1 MKNILVVS
9 SATKKAYIGL
19 KTETVEDYCE
29 IDANCKQSENILYQ
43 IDNILNCHNIDIKDI
58 EAIGIV
64 IGPGS
69 FTGIRIGV
77 ALVKGLCANNKNIKI
92 YPISTLDFM
101 AEHIIDSNKFI
112 CAINALSNLVFV
124 KNFNDCDGCEKLIA
138 LDELNEQDIKK
149 YGLDEEDVCEEK
161 IVLETKKLIELTIK
175 KIQQNKSVDV
185 NELSPIYLR
194 NSQAEENLK
203 KNQKND

>member
-1 MKNILVVS
+1 MKNILVIS

-19 KTETVEDYCE
+19 KTPMVEDYCE

-43 IDNILNCHNIDIKDI
+43 IDNILNCHNVDINDID
-58 EAIGIV
+58 AIGVV

-101 AEHIIDSNKFI
+101 AEHITINEKFV
-112 CAINALSNLVFV
+112 CVINALSNLVFV
-124 KNFNDCDGCEKLIA
+124 KRFNDGNDSAKLIT
-138 LDELNEQDIKK
+138 LNELNEQNIKK
-149 YGLDEEDVCEEK
+149 YGLDEENVCEAK
-161 IVLETKKLIELTIK
+161 ITLETKKLIKLVMK
-175 KIQQNKSVDV
+175 KIEQNEMVSI
-185 NELSPIYLR
+185 NELNPIYLR

-203 KNQKND
+203 KNQKID